1 MNEFR
6 ELEGYWY
13 RRLGEFRVTR
23 KEELLVKES
32 RGWGSGGT
40 NHNLL
45 YWIGEQYDLI
55 CILKSNSS
63 HSPEGAL
70 DDRRT

>member
-13 RRLGEFRVTR
+13 RRLGEFRVKR

-32 RGWGSGGT
+32 RGWG
-40 NHNLL
+40 
-45 YWIGEQYDLI
+45 
-55 CILKSNSS
+55 
-63 HSPEGAL
+63 
-70 DDRRT
+70 